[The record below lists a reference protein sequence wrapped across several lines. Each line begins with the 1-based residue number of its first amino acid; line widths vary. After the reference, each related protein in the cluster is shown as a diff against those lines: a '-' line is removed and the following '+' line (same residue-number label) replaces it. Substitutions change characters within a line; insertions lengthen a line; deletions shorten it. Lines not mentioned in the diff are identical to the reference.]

1 MGFAVL
7 LAVFAAGLAWHR
19 LRRKLPWQD
28 ALMRAGVWTTFA
40 LAAYFVIIVIVQRAT

>member
-1 MGFAVL
+1 MGFVVLAV
-7 LAVFAAGLAWHR
+7 VFAAVLAWGR
-19 LRRKLPWQD
+19 LRKRLGWPD